1 MPLPYKASLKTLARQ
16 LRKNATDS
24 ENILWSRVRHKQLLG
39 VRFYRQ
45 KPIGEYIVNF
55 YAPKAKLVV
64 EVDGSQHL
72 DPIEA
77 EKDRRRDQFLGS
89 LGLKVVRFSS
99 REVLEETEAV
109 VEAIFGIMHD
119 LVQEEIPL
127 DPPFA
132 KGEA

>member
-16 LRKNATDS
+16 LWKNATDS

-45 KPIGEYIVNF
+45 KPIGEYIVDF

-99 REVLEETEAV
+99 REVLEEIEAV

>member
-1 MPLPYKASLKTLARQ
+1 MPLPYNANLKALARQ

-39 VRFYRQ
+39 VQFYRQ
-45 KPIGEYIVNF
+45 KPIGEYIVDF

-99 REVLEETEAV
+99 REVLEKTEAV
-109 VEAIFGIMHD
+109 LEDIFGIMHD

-127 DPPFA
+127 GPPFS